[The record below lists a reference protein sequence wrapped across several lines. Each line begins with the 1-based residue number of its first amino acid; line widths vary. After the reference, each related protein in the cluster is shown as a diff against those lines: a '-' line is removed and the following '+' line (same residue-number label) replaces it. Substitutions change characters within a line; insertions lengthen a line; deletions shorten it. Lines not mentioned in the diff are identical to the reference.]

1 MRKKMISFLLCCTLI
16 AQSSISVYGEDLLSS
31 GEQTVSEEAIESK
44 ELLDDGA
51 AEALVPE
58 NAPEEETPEKTVTG
72 EAVEF
77 TLEAPAEDIGSE
89 GTKEENTG
97 DANASNGQCGE
108 NVFWALD
115 ENGILTIRAEGEG
128 YMYSYEQGQSPF
140 YGNTDIKSVKMEN
153 GITNIGAYLFENC
166 KNIEEV
172 TFSENITGI
181 GSYAFLNC
189 SGLKNVILPDTVTG
203 FAEGAFSGC
212 SSLESVIMPEKSDFF
227 VTMEP
232 YVFSGCSS
240 LKTVNLTGGIA
251 GNNGTG
257 IQDISDWL
265 FSGCRS
271 LTDIILPNSA
281 TGISRYAFADCISLE
296 NITIPV
302 EVTSIDNTAFDSVDN
317 VTIHGMK
324 GSYAEEYANQNN
336 MPFKPLDSDEE
347 IIKEGK
353 CGENIV
359 WTLYNNGKLILSGI
373 GDMKWYGSD
382 AELFYENCDKIRAVE
397 VGVGITSVDF
407 GSCTNL
413 EKIFIPDTVIRIED
427 SGFSRCETLREL
439 TIPDSVQE
447 IGAYAFSGAWN
458 LNSVTLPK
466 GIKKIEDSTFYECLA
481 LQELII
487 PDGVTEIGDSAFA
500 ECRSIKNITI
510 PSSVKNIGKDVFYSC
525 HKLKNITIP
534 NGVKVIED
542 GTFRSCS
549 ISNIIIPESV
559 TSIKDRAFDSCS
571 YLKEVTILENVTQ
584 IADTAFAEANHVRFL
599 GKKGSYAEKY
609 AKEKKIPFRSID
621 EDAVDSG
628 QCGENLTW
636 TLDKDGILTIS
647 GTGEMKD
654 YGFGD
659 YPGPFNGNDKIQFVI
674 IENGVTSIG
683 KYAFEECENL
693 KKVMIPDSV
702 LVIGENAF
710 DNCMNLRDI
719 NIPDSVTSI
728 EWAAFSEC
736 SSLESINIPDS
747 VTNMEGYIFDGCK
760 NLKSIKFPNG
770 IKKMEFLSGCS
781 SLEQVVIPDSVISIE
796 YESFANCTSL
806 KNITIPDSVTNI
818 AGRAFSNCSSLESVV
833 LSKNITKINKDT
845 FLGCYSLKSIT
856 IPDGVTTIE
865 PYAFYDCKA
874 LQSIVLPDS
883 VTTIGNFAFSTLGKA
898 LDRVTIPKSVTNIGR
913 QAFSSAKEI
922 HGYAGSEAEQYVKE
936 DRNTNQIFTEHNWQ
950 WKTNS
955 ATCTQ
960 SGERTKYC
968 TICDLVQESETI
980 PALGHKWGEGIIET
994 KPSCTMEGK
1003 GVYKCERCSTTKTE
1017 TLPVM
1022 EHEYEKATE
1031 KASFGKEGSISEKCK
1046 VCGEEKEKTVIPAV
1060 SSIKL
1065 SETEYSYN
1073 GTNRQPKVT
1082 VADNK
1087 GNVVPFS
1094 ASYPAESKKPGTYS
1108 VFVTLTGENY
1118 EGSSS
1123 ASYVIAKGKQVLEFN
1138 DVSKRIDSKTATLK
1152 AVIVQGNKTAK
1163 IKYSSDNPQVATIS
1177 ANGKAML
1184 HRVGTARITA
1194 TVKESENYEG
1204 VSKTITLTV
1213 LPAPTAVTKLQSQ
1226 KPGWL
1231 NIQYR
1236 ANGEADGYQM
1246 QYGISKDMKGAKYAA
1261 VNTPRIRS
1269 YTRKDVISGET
1280 YYVRVRT
1287 FNVVD
1292 GKRVYSNWSGIKKAL
1307 VK

>member
-296 NITIPV
+296 NITIPPNV
-302 EVTSIDNTAFDSVDN
+302 DDISDTAFASAN
-317 VTIHGMK
+317 HVTIHGEK
-324 GSYAEEYANQNN
+324 GSYAEEYSKKRNI
-336 MPFKPLDSDEE
+336 PFQPFGNDEE
-347 IIKEGK
+347 IVKSGK
-353 CGENIV
+353 CGENLD
-359 WTLYNNGKLILSGI
+359 WTLDKNGKLVLSGK
-373 GDMKWYGSD
+373 GDMVDYHIGSSD
-382 AELFYENCDKIRAVE
+382 DPFAEIREKIVSVE
-397 VGVGITSVDF
+397 VLEGVTSINFDWCI
-407 GSCTNL
+407 SL
-413 EKIFIPDTVIRIED
+413 KEISIPDTVTTVD
-427 SGFSRCETLREL
+427 GFYHCEQLRKIML
-439 TIPDSVQE
+439 PDTVTTIGS
-447 IGAYAFSGAWN
+447 FSGCYR
-458 LNSVTLPK
+458 LNSITLPK
-466 GIKKIEDSTFYECLA
+466 GITSIGGFNDCGVLDNV
-481 LQELII
+481 II
-487 PDGVTEIGDSAFA
+487 PEGVTDIRDNAFS
-500 ECRSIKNITI
+500 EC
-510 PSSVKNIGKDVFYSC
+510 SS
-525 HKLKNITIP
+525 LKNITIP
-534 NGVKVIED
+534 
-542 GTFRSCS
+542 F
-549 ISNIIIPESV
+549 SV
-559 TSIKDRAFDSCS
+559 TSIGKYAFSGCRNLRNITMPNGVKTIEEETFRDCAISNIVIPEGVTSIGDRSFYRCD
-571 YLKEVTILENVTQ
+571 YLREVTLPDSVIE
-584 IADTAFAEANHVRFL
+584 ISDTAFEESDKVRFS

-609 AKEKKIPFRSID
+609 AKEKNIPFRTVN
-621 EDAVDSG
+621 EDIADSG

-636 TLDKDGILTIS
+636 TLDKEGLLIIS
-647 GTGEMKD
+647 GTGEMEDSD
-654 YGFGD
+654 YFRGT
-659 YPGPFNGNDKIQFVI
+659 FNRNPQIKKVI
-674 IENGVTSIG
+674 LEEGVTSIG
-683 KYAFEECENL
+683 ESAFYDCENL
-693 KKVMIPDSV
+693 QE
-702 LVIGENAF
+702 VIISDGVVTIGAEAF
-710 DNCMNLRDI
+710 SECLSLQDV
-719 NIPDSVTSI
+719 NIPNSVTSI
-728 EWAAFSEC
+728 GQLAFKRCTGLKSVV
-736 SSLESINIPDS
+736 IPDS

-770 IKKMEFLSGCS
+770 IKKMEFLRDCS
-781 SLEQVVIPDSVISIE
+781 SLEQVVIPDSVINIE
-796 YESFANCTSL
+796 DESFANCTSL
-806 KNITIPDSVTNI
+806 KNITIPDNVTNI
-818 AGRAFSNCSSLESVV
+818 AKRAFSNCRSLESVV
-833 LSKNITKINKDT
+833 LSKNIAKINKDT
-845 FLGCYSLKSIT
+845 FLGCHSLKSIT

-874 LQSIVLPDS
+874 LSDIELPNS
-883 VTTIGNFAFSTLGKA
+883 VTTIGNFAFSTLGKS
-898 LDRVTIPKSVTNIGR
+898 LDRVTIPKSVTSIGR

-936 DRNTNQIFTEHNWQ
+936 DRNKNQIFTEHNWQ
-950 WKTNS
+950 WNTNS

-960 SGERTKYC
+960 EGEHTKSC
-968 TICDLVQESETI
+968 TICGLVEESETV
-980 PALGHKWGEGIIET
+980 PALGHKWGSGVIEV
-994 KPSCTMEGK
+994 KPSCTTEGK
-1003 GVYKCERCSTTKTE
+1003 IVYKCERCSTTRTE
-1017 TLPVM
+1017 TLPVVA
-1022 EHEYEKATE
+1022 HEYEKVTE

-1046 VCGEEKEKTVIPAV
+1046 TCGEEKEKTVIPAV
-1060 SSIKL
+1060 SSIQL
-1065 SETEYSYN
+1065 SETEFRYN

-1082 VADNK
+1082 VVDSK
-1087 GNVVPFS
+1087 GNAVSFS
-1094 ASYPAESKKPGTYS
+1094 ASYPAESKKPATYS
-1108 VFVTLTGENY
+1108 VTVTLTGENY
-1118 EGSSS
+1118 GGSAS
-1123 ASYVIAKGKQVLEFN
+1123 ASYVITKGKQILEFN

-1177 ANGKAML
+1177 ANGKVML

-1194 TVKESENYEG
+1194 MVKESENYEG
-1204 VSKTITLTV
+1204 VSKTIALTV
-1213 LPAPTAVTKLQSQ
+1213 LPVPTAVTKLQSQ

-1236 ANGEADGYQM
+1236 ANSEADGYQM
-1246 QYGISKDMKGAKYAA
+1246 QYGTSVDMKGAKYAA
-1261 VNTPRIRS
+1261 VNTPKIRS

-1292 GKRVYSNWSGIKKAL
+1292 GKRVYSNWSGIKNVS

>member
-1 MRKKMISFLLCCTLI
+1 MRKKMISLLLCCTLM

-636 TLDKDGILTIS
+636 TLDKEGLLIIS
-647 GTGEMKD
+647 GTGEMEDSD
-654 YGFGD
+654 YFRGT
-659 YPGPFNGNDKIQFVI
+659 FNRNPQIKKVI
-674 IENGVTSIG
+674 LEEGVTSIG
-683 KYAFEECENL
+683 ESAFYDCENL
-693 KKVMIPDSV
+693 QE
-702 LVIGENAF
+702 VIISDGVVTIGAEAF
-710 DNCMNLRDI
+710 SECLSLQDV
-719 NIPDSVTSI
+719 NIPNSVTSI
-728 EWAAFSEC
+728 GQLAFKRCTGLKSVV
-736 SSLESINIPDS
+736 IPDS

-770 IKKMEFLSGCS
+770 IKKMEFLRDCS
-781 SLEQVVIPDSVISIE
+781 SLEQVVIPDSVINIE
-796 YESFANCTSL
+796 DESFANCTSL
-806 KNITIPDSVTNI
+806 KNITIPDNVTNI
-818 AGRAFSNCSSLESVV
+818 AKRAFSNCRSLESVV
-833 LSKNITKINKDT
+833 LSKNIAKINKDT
-845 FLGCYSLKSIT
+845 FLGCHSLKSIT

-874 LQSIVLPDS
+874 LSDIELPNS
-883 VTTIGNFAFSTLGKA
+883 VTTIGNFAFSTLGKS
-898 LDRVTIPKSVTNIGR
+898 LDRVTIPKSVTSIGR

-936 DRNTNQIFTEHNWQ
+936 DRNKNQIFTEHNWQ
-950 WKTNS
+950 WNTNS

-960 SGERTKYC
+960 EGEHTKSC
-968 TICDLVQESETI
+968 TICGLVEESETV
-980 PALGHKWGEGIIET
+980 PALGHKWGSGVIEV
-994 KPSCTMEGK
+994 KPSCTTEGK
-1003 GVYKCERCSTTKTE
+1003 IVYKCERCSTTRTE
-1017 TLPVM
+1017 TLPVVA
-1022 EHEYEKATE
+1022 HEYEKVTE

-1046 VCGEEKEKTVIPAV
+1046 TCGEEKEKTVIPAV
-1060 SSIKL
+1060 SSIQL
-1065 SETEYSYN
+1065 SETEFRYN

-1082 VADNK
+1082 VVDSK
-1087 GNVVPFS
+1087 GNAVSFS
-1094 ASYPAESKKPGTYS
+1094 ASYPAESKKPATYS
-1108 VFVTLTGENY
+1108 VTVTLTGENY
-1118 EGSSS
+1118 GGSAS
-1123 ASYVIAKGKQVLEFN
+1123 ASYVITKGKQILEFN

-1177 ANGKAML
+1177 ANGKVML

-1194 TVKESENYEG
+1194 MVKESENYEG
-1204 VSKTITLTV
+1204 VSKTIALTV
-1213 LPAPTAVTKLQSQ
+1213 LPVPTAVTKLQSQ

-1236 ANGEADGYQM
+1236 ANSEADGYQM
-1246 QYGISKDMKGAKYAA
+1246 QYGTSVDMKGAKYAA
-1261 VNTPRIRS
+1261 VNTPKIRS

-1292 GKRVYSNWSGIKKAL
+1292 GKRVYSNWSGIKNVS

>member
-1 MRKKMISFLLCCTLI
+1 MRKKMISLLLCCTLM

-89 GTKEENTG
+89 GAEEENTG
-97 DANASNGQCGE
+97 EEKASSGQCGE
-108 NVFWALD
+108 NVFWTLD
-115 ENGILTIRAEGEG
+115 ENGVLTIRADGEG
-128 YMYSYEQGQSPF
+128 YMYSYEQGKSPF
-140 YGNTDIKSVKMEN
+140 YGNLDIKSVKMAN
-153 GITNIGAYLFENC
+153 GITNIGAYFFENC

-172 TFSENITGI
+172 TFSENIRII
-181 GSYAFLNC
+181 GSYAFVNC
-189 SGLKNVILPDTVTG
+189 SSLKNVILPDTVTN
-203 FAEGAFSGC
+203 FSEGAFSGC
-212 SSLESVIMPEKSDFF
+212 GRLESVIMPEKSDFF

-240 LKTVNLTGGIA
+240 LRIVNLTGGIA

-296 NITIPV
+296 NITIPPSV
-302 EVTSIDNTAFDSVDN
+302 DDISDTAFASAN
-317 VTIHGMK
+317 HVTIHGVK
-324 GSYAEEYANQNN
+324 GSYAEEYAKKRNI
-336 MPFKPLDSDEE
+336 PFQPFGNDEE
-347 IIKEGK
+347 IVKSGK
-353 CGENIV
+353 CGENLD
-359 WTLYNNGKLILSGI
+359 WTLDKNGKLVLSGK
-373 GDMKWYGSD
+373 GDMVDYHIGSSD
-382 AELFYENCDKIRAVE
+382 DPFAEIREKIVSVE
-397 VGVGITSVDF
+397 VLEGVTSINFDWCI
-407 GSCTNL
+407 SL
-413 EKIFIPDTVIRIED
+413 KEISIPDTVTTVD
-427 SGFSRCETLREL
+427 GFYHCEQLRKIML
-439 TIPDSVQE
+439 PDTVTTIGS
-447 IGAYAFSGAWN
+447 FSGCYR
-458 LNSVTLPK
+458 LNSITLPK
-466 GIKKIEDSTFYECLA
+466 GITSIGGFNDCGA
-481 LQELII
+481 LDNVII
-487 PDGVTEIGDSAFA
+487 PEGVTDIRDNAFS
-500 ECRSIKNITI
+500 EC
-510 PSSVKNIGKDVFYSC
+510 SS
-525 HKLKNITIP
+525 LKNITIP
-534 NGVKVIED
+534 FSVTSIGKYAFSGCRNLRNITMPNGVKTIEEE
-542 GTFRSCS
+542 TFRNCA
-549 ISNIIIPESV
+549 ISNIVIPEGVTSIGDRAFYSCDYLREVIIPESV
-559 TSIKDRAFDSCS
+559 TEIS
-571 YLKEVTILENVTQ
+571 
-584 IADTAFAEANHVRFL
+584 DTAFEESNKVRFL
-599 GKKGSYAEKY
+599 GKKGSYAEEY
-609 AKEKKIPFRSID
+609 AKEKNIPFWTAD
-621 EDAVDSG
+621 EEIADSG

-636 TLDKDGILTIS
+636 TLDKEGLLIIS
-647 GTGEMKD
+647 GTGEMEDSD
-654 YGFGD
+654 YFRGT
-659 YPGPFNGNDKIQFVI
+659 FNRNSQIKKVI
-674 IENGVTSIG
+674 VEEGVTSIG
-683 KYAFEECENL
+683 ESAFYDCENL
-693 KKVMIPDSV
+693 QEVIISDSVVTIGVEAFGECLSLQDVNIPESVRSIEDLAFRSCTSLKSVVIPDSV
-702 LVIGENAF
+702 TEIGDSAF
-710 DNCMNLRDI
+710 TGCTNLKNIKLPSGLKEIDFLAGCTSLEQI
-719 NIPDSVTSI
+719 EIPDSVTSI
-728 EWAAFSEC
+728 GYESFSNC
-736 SSLESINIPDS
+736 DSLKNIVIPDS
-747 VTNMEGYIFDGCK
+747 VT
-760 NLKSIKFPNG
+760 SI
-770 IKKMEFLSGCS
+770 
-781 SLEQVVIPDSVISIE
+781 D
-796 YESFANCTSL
+796 
-806 KNITIPDSVTNI
+806 D
-818 AGRAFSNCSSLESVV
+818 RAFTNCDSLESVV

-845 FLGCYSLKSIT
+845 FLGCHSLKSIT

-874 LQSIVLPDS
+874 LSNIELPDS
-883 VTTIGNFAFSTLGKA
+883 VTMIGSFAFSTLGSS
-898 LDRVTIPKSVTNIGR
+898 LNRVTIPKSVTSIGR

-936 DRNTNQIFTEHNWQ
+936 DRNKNQIFTEHNWQ

-960 SGERTKYC
+960 GGERTKHC
-968 TICDLVQESETI
+968 TICGLVEESETV
-980 PALGHKWGEGIIET
+980 PALGHKWGEGVIEVEPT
-994 KPSCTMEGK
+994 CTTEGK
-1003 GVYKCERCSTTKTE
+1003 VAYKCERCSATKTE
-1017 TLPVM
+1017 TLPVIA
-1022 EHEYEKATE
+1022 HEYEKVTE
-1031 KASFGKEGSISEKCK
+1031 KASFGREGSISEKCK
-1046 VCGEEKEKTVIPAV
+1046 TCGEEKEKTVIPAV
-1060 SSIKL
+1060 LPIRL
-1065 SETEYSYN
+1065 SDTEFRYN
-1073 GTNRQPKVT
+1073 GTNCQPKVT
-1082 VADNK
+1082 VTDSK
-1087 GNVVPFS
+1087 GNAVPFS
-1094 ASYPAESKKPGTYS
+1094 VSYPAESKKPGTYS
-1108 VFVTLTGENY
+1108 VTVTLTGENY
-1118 EGSSS
+1118 EGSAS
-1123 ASYVIAKGKQVLEFN
+1123 ASYVITKGKQVLEFN

-1163 IKYSSDNPQVATIS
+1163 IKYSSDNPKVATIS

-1204 VSKTITLTV
+1204 VSKTITFTV